1 MIKQD
6 QMVPNLEVVN
16 KVPVSKGT
24 KVVINHGESFQVV
37 PTNDGPELVVT
48 RLKMAPIQE
57 PEKTPEE
64 KQKEKLKNLEEEE
77 LGERLKE
84 EREFQKKWQI
94 KPGQWWLHA
103 EKGLLK
109 LEEENELYF
118 ETTTSKKLLHLL
130 RSFIKNHSKMLKYKR
145 TKRAYLLH
153 SDPGMGKSALIRY
166 FCREALKTEGTSVI
180 KVAGDLDF
188 ALLQHIFLM
197 DYHKDVKYI
206 VLVIEDFGKRDWIY
220 NQNFYNPSCLNFL
233 DGNVQLFRV
242 PTLILTTTN
251 FAKELGSQLTSR
263 PGRFSKIIK
272 VNPPIDEEVFELA
285 ESYLNRPLDDD
296 EKAAFRGRQFNP
308 DYCLE
313 AIIRSELEEITIAQA
328 IDEIVKE
335 REGIVEWNKE

>member
-1 MIKQD
+1 MLKQD
-6 QMVPNLEVVN
+6 QMVPNLEVVKDIPATQGA
-16 KVPVSKGT
+16 KVS
-24 KVVINHGESFQVV
+24 INPGESFHIV
-37 PTNDGPELVVT
+37 PTNDGPKLVVT
-48 RLKMAPIQE
+48 RLKMTQVKE
-57 PEKTPEE
+57 PEKTLEE
-64 KQKEKLKNLEEEE
+64 TEKEKLKNIEEEE
-77 LGERLKE
+77 LNEQIKE
-84 EREFQKKWQI
+84 QREFQKKWQI
-94 KPGQWWLHA
+94 KPGLWWLHS

-118 ETTTSKKLLHLL
+118 ETTTSKSLLHLL
-130 RSFIKNHSKMLKYKR
+130 RSFIKNNNKMLKYKR

-166 FCREALKTEGTSVI
+166 FCREALKTEGTSVV

-206 VLVIEDFGKRDWIY
+206 ILVIEDFGKKDWVY

-251 FAKELGSQLTSR
+251 FAKELGTQLTSR

-272 VNPPIDEEVFELA
+272 VNPPTDEEVFELA
-285 ESYLNRPLDDD
+285 ESYLGRPLEAD
-296 EKAAFRGRQFNP
+296 EKNAFRGRQFNP

-313 AIIRSELEEITIAQA
+313 AIIRSELEEISIAEA
-328 IDEIVKE
+328 IQEIVKE
-335 REGIVEWNKE
+335 REGIVEWNKN